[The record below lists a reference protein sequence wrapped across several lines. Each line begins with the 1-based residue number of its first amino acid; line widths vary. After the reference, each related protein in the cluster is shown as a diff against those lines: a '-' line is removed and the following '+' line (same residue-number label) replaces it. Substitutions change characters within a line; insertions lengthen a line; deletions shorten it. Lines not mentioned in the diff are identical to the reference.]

1 MESVTRGYQK
11 MNVIRVA
18 LRRKS
23 KEWLYIP
30 WSFNRFINYN
40 AHLSIFTTMCINEIK
55 NGK

>member
-1 MESVTRGYQK
+1 

-23 KEWLYIP
+23 KSLCLMNGYIYIP

-40 AHLSIFTTMCINEIK
+40 AHLSVFTTMCINEIK
-55 NGK
+55 NGM